1 MTGFHLNVGWLWSF
15 LFFTLSMFF
24 VLADRRHPGR
34 GFMLFAG
41 MNLAVSMNSAADAFV
56 SYHGPSL
63 ASFVVARGA
72 LLVGFLAGAL
82 NTHFL
87 GVFFHSVLRK
97 SVTWVSY
104 VLVGGG
110 AIVII
115 FSSFVQVAHYEQLRF
130 PMEYRSPSAEVSAY
144 FLFAIIVFAAF
155 NLSILYPAM
164 KLGKRPARGMFIVS
178 ALSSPAA
185 ISEAVVIIML
195 SQRWYLIEAATW
207 IYGLIVIGSFVS
219 EFHGTEGLLKQ
230 TTSSLAARTAELES
244 SYAEIDLMASEL
256 ARKQQLAAVGELAAA
271 IAHEV
276 RNPLAIIM
284 NAVSGMKRQKLSPPD
299 RETLLDIVNEES
311 ERLNQLVAELLRFA
325 RPVTAARSP
334 ISLYEFCARASETAP
349 DGYHL
354 KVQTLNDEE
363 LGPVLV
369 DPGLFRLAL
378 DNLISNSCQAMPE
391 GGVIALSVRSGR
403 FSDGTRAAALDIID
417 TGQGMRPEELARA
430 KKPFFTTKPR
440 GTGLGIPIAEK
451 IVEAHGGEMELKSN
465 PGQGT
470 VVSIML
476 PLENELRK
484 VVTYSETLKTVN
496 RRRLRS
502 IPSMQLSDLQ
512 NLRPD
517 SELAQ
522 PASEKDGP
530 V

>member
-1 MTGFHLNVGWLWSF
+1 
-15 LFFTLSMFF
+15 
-24 VLADRRHPGR
+24 
-34 GFMLFAG
+34 
-41 MNLAVSMNSAADAFV
+41 
-56 SYHGPSL
+56 
-63 ASFVVARGA
+63 
-72 LLVGFLAGAL
+72 
-82 NTHFL
+82 
-87 GVFFHSVLRK
+87 
-97 SVTWVSY
+97 
-104 VLVGGG
+104 
-110 AIVII
+110 
-115 FSSFVQVAHYEQLRF
+115 
-130 PMEYRSPSAEVSAY
+130 
-144 FLFAIIVFAAF
+144 
-155 NLSILYPAM
+155 
-164 KLGKRPARGMFIVS
+164 
-178 ALSSPAA
+178 
-185 ISEAVVIIML
+185 
-195 SQRWYLIEAATW
+195 
-207 IYGLIVIGSFVS
+207 
-219 EFHGTEGLLKQ
+219 
-230 TTSSLAARTAELES
+230 
-244 SYAEIDLMASEL
+244 
-256 ARKQQLAAVGELAAA
+256 
-271 IAHEV
+271 
-276 RNPLAIIM
+276 
-284 NAVSGMKRQKLSPPD
+284 
-299 RETLLDIVNEES
+299 
-311 ERLNQLVAELLRFA
+311 LVAELLRFA

-349 DGYHL
+349 DGYQL

-403 FSDGTRAAALDIID
+403 FTDGTRAAALDIID
-417 TGQGMRPEELARA
+417 TGQGMRPDELVRA

-512 NLRPD
+512 NIRPD
-517 SELAQ
+517 TELAQ
-522 PASEKDGP
+522 PASEKDGA